1 MPIYQIVKEGDEIL
15 REKAKPVPKIN
26 SNILKLLDNMQET
39 MRNANGVGLAA
50 PQVGVPKRVIIV
62 DLDEE
67 LIELINPE
75 IINSEGSQTDEE
87 ACLSIPGIK
96 GTVPRHEKI
105 VLTGLNR
112 HGEMIEVEAE
122 GLLARVFQH
131 EVDHLDGVLFI
142 DIASD
147 IKKIEKMD

>member
-1 MPIYQIVKEGDEIL
+1 MAIYQIVKEGDEIL

-39 MRNANGVGLAA
+39 MRDAQGVGLAA

-62 DLDEE
+62 DLEDE

-75 IINSEGSQTDEE
+75 MISSEGEQIGEE
-87 ACLSIPGIK
+87 GCLSIPGFK
-96 GTVPRHEKI
+96 GNVSRYEKI
-105 VLTGLNR
+105 VVTGLNR
-112 HGEMIEVEAE
+112 HGEIIEIEAE

-131 EVDHLDGVLFI
+131 EIDHLDGNLFI
-142 DIASD
+142 DIATN
-147 IKKIEKMD
+147 IKKID

>member
-1 MPIYQIVKEGDEIL
+1 MAIYQIVKEGDEIL
-15 REKAKPVPKIN
+15 REKARPVPKIN

-39 MRNANGVGLAA
+39 MRNADGVGLAA

-62 DLDEE
+62 DLEEE

-75 IINSEGSQTDEE
+75 IINSEGSQTGEE
-87 ACLSIPGIK
+87 ACLSIK
-96 GTVPRHEKI
+96 GVKGNVTRYEKI

-131 EVDHLDGVLFI
+131 EIDHLDGVLFI
-142 DIASD
+142 DIADD
-147 IKKIEKMD
+147 IKKIEKTD